1 MYKLQP
7 FNINEEIIKLC
18 CLISDYAVK
27 HVLTFLC
34 FITTHQQFIE
44 KKKKIC
50 YHLCIIVKY
59 IFKLH

>member
-7 FNINEEIIKLC
+7 FNIHEEIIKLC

-44 KKKKIC
+44 KKKKN
-50 YHLCIIVKY
+50 
-59 IFKLH
+59 KLPSLYNRKIHF

>member
-7 FNINEEIIKLC
+7 FNIHEEIIKLC

-34 FITTHQQFIE
+34 FITTYQQFIE
-44 KKKKIC
+44 KKKKN
-50 YHLCIIVKY
+50 
-59 IFKLH
+59 KLPSLYNRKIHF

>member
-7 FNINEEIIKLC
+7 FNIHEEIIKLC

-44 KKKKIC
+44 KKKNKLPSLYNHKI
-50 YHLCIIVKY
+50 H
-59 IFKLH
+59 F

>member
-7 FNINEEIIKLC
+7 FNIHEEIIKLC

-44 KKKKIC
+44 KKKKN
-50 YHLCIIVKY
+50 
-59 IFKLH
+59 KLPSLYNHKIHF